1 MPKVIMICGKLC
13 SGKSTY
19 AKKLQQEGKA
29 VVLSIDEIMLA
40 EKFNAIFEQPYPSE
54 IDCRIE

>member
-1 MPKVIMICGKLC
+1 MICGKLC